1 MNKKLQ
7 AIFFMTFLMIFLPLL
22 SGQTK
27 KNIKDLPDRHRKW
40 LTEEVV
46 YIISPKER
54 DVFLRLETDRERDIL
69 IEAFWKQRDPTPG
82 TPANEYKEEH
92 YRRIAYANQ
101 RFGKESPE
109 PGWRSEMGRIY
120 IILGEPKSIDNFE
133 NESEVLPTVVWFY
146 EGMDKY
152 GLPNAF
158 NVVFFKQ
165 DAVGEYKLYTPIKY
179 GPQSLLPLW
188 KGDVK
193 DYQAAYNKLLEVSPT
208 LADVSI
214 SLIPG
219 ESASL
224 VTLSIA
230 SDVMVSAKIP
240 AAGYEGVKDAYA
252 EKLLMYKDRVD
263 VEYTANYIDND
274 AQLDIIRDKSG
285 VFYVHYLVEPKR
297 LSFEES
303 QGKYQAW
310 LEVNGTVSDSSGTTV
325 HQIENKIPIEFTE
338 EQIANIKN
346 KLFSYQDMFPLVP
359 GTYKFNC
366 LIKNPVAKEFTSM
379 EANITIPEAPSLQ
392 IGSLV
397 LANRIN
403 KDSKY
408 KGKNK
413 PFQVGDIQLVPSPR
427 NDFVRSDT
435 LYLFFQIFGLMEDL
449 RQNGRLEYAVSS
461 ETGQKLAREK
471 ALKDYPDALNF
482 TEEFP
487 LADLSPGYYTVKVTL
502 ADQAKKETLSREAQ
516 FMISPMPGL
525 PRPWILSLSQPA
537 PDDPSYIN
545 MLGNQYLNKKDL
557 AKAKSLLEDA
567 YRKNLRSVKYAL
579 DYGRALFMDKDYP
592 RTIQVALPFLQGENK
607 YDVLEI
613 LGQSSQALGRYA
625 EAISYYKDYLT
636 RFGANLNILNSV
648 GECYYQLGDLKEA
661 LVAWER
667 SLVLNPKQEE
677 LKKRVQQ
684 IKEKK

>member
-1 MNKKLQ
+1 MNKKYLSFLFI
-7 AIFFMTFLMIFLPLL
+7 AFFAVVLPLL

-27 KNIKDLPDRHRKW
+27 KSIKDLPERHRKW

-46 YIISPKER
+46 YIISPKEK
-54 DVFLRLETDRERDIL
+54 DVFLQLETDRERDIF
-69 IEAFWKQRDPTPG
+69 IEAFWKQRDPTPNS
-82 TPANEYKEEH
+82 PANEYKKEH
-92 YRRIAYANQ
+92 YQRIAYVNQ
-101 RFGKESPE
+101 WFGRESPE

-120 IILGEPKSIDNFE
+120 IILGEPKTIEKFE
-133 NESEVLPTVVWFY
+133 NDTEVYPTVIWFY
-146 EGMDKY
+146 EGLDKS

-165 DAVGEYKLYTPIKY
+165 DAVGEYRLYTPIKY
-179 GPQSLLPLW
+179 GPQSLLPHW
-188 KGDVK
+188 KGDVR
-193 DYQAAYNKLLEVSPT
+193 DFQGAYDKLLEVSPT
-208 LADVSI
+208 LAEVSI

-219 ESASL
+219 EAPSL
-224 VTLSIA
+224 VSLSIA
-230 SDVMVSAKIP
+230 SDVMVSSKIP

-263 VEYTANYIDND
+263 VEYTTNYIDND
-274 AQLDIIRDKSG
+274 ALLDIIRDKSG
-285 VFYVHYLVEPKR
+285 VFYVHYLIEPNR

-310 LEVNGTVSDSSGTTV
+310 LEVNGTVSDSKGTMV
-325 HQIENKIPIEFTE
+325 HQIENRIPIEFTE
-338 EQIANIKN
+338 DQINQIRN

-366 LIKNPVAKEFTSM
+366 LIKNTVAKEFTSM
-379 EANITIPEAPSLQ
+379 EANIMIPEAPSLQ
-392 IGSLV
+392 IGTLI
-397 LANRIN
+397 LANRVN
-403 KDSKY
+403 KDAKS

-435 LYLFFQIFGLMEDL
+435 LYLFFQIFGLTEDL
-449 RQNGRLEYAVSS
+449 RQNGRLAYVLSN
-461 ETGQKLAREK
+461 ETGQKLARER
-471 ALKDYPDALNF
+471 ALKDYPDAVNI

-487 LADLSPGYYTVKVTL
+487 LADLTPGYYSVTVTL
-502 ADQAKKETLSREAQ
+502 TDRAKKEIRSNRAPFMLS
-516 FMISPMPGL
+516 PVPVL
-525 PRPWILSLSQPA
+525 PRPWVLSLSQPV

-545 MLGNQYLNKKDL
+545 TLGNQYLNKKDL

-567 YRKNLRSVKYAL
+567 YRKNPRSVKYAL
-579 DYGRALFMDKDYP
+579 DYGRALFLDKDYP
-592 RTIQVALPFLQGENK
+592 RTIEIALPFLEGESR
-607 YDVLEI
+607 YDFLEI
-613 LGQSSQALGRYA
+613 LGQSGQALGRYP
-625 EAISYYKDYLT
+625 EAISYYKEYLT

-648 GECYYQLGDLKEA
+648 GECYYQLGDIKEA

-667 SLVLNPKQEE
+667 SLQLNPKQEE